1 MRSHLSL
8 VEFNDKPDWLLISA
22 ANVPKPPDNWVVVW
36 TIKKWNSHMKSIFD
50 AANALTQ
57 EIERTRQHL
66 DQLENALAGLKPLM
80 GIDASATMLSFG
92 GSQSVDDASPLVARV
107 INAETIKVK
116 TSVKKARSQK
126 EKETIEPA
134 KVPPTGADL
143 WLSCIGR
150 KKFSVLEL
158 VDLAIKKLELDDTA
172 RVVVT
177 NRAGAW
183 LHAAVKKGILTN
195 AGTRDG
201 SRLYLRVPKPV
212 KEKKA
217 AVDSSPAQS
226 TEAPTVL
233 VE

>member
-1 MRSHLSL
+1 
-8 VEFNDKPDWLLISA
+8 
-22 ANVPKPPDNWVVVW
+22 
-36 TIKKWNSHMKSIFD
+36 MKSIFD

-66 DQLENALAGLKPLM
+66 AHLENALTGLKPLM
-80 GIDASATMLSFG
+80 GIDASATMLSLG
-92 GSQSVDDASPLVARV
+92 GKQIAQSVDDASPLVARV
-107 INAETIKVK
+107 INAETVKVK

-126 EKETIEPA
+126 EKEIIEPA
-134 KVPPTGADL
+134 KVPATGADL

-150 KKFSVLEL
+150 KKFSVVEL

-201 SRLYLRVPKPV
+201 SRLYLRVPKPT

>member
-1 MRSHLSL
+1 
-8 VEFNDKPDWLLISA
+8 
-22 ANVPKPPDNWVVVW
+22 
-36 TIKKWNSHMKSIFD
+36 MKSIFD

-66 DQLENALAGLKPLM
+66 AHLENALTGLKPLM
-80 GIDASATMLSFG
+80 GIDASATMLSLG
-92 GSQSVDDASPLVARV
+92 GKQIAQSVDDASPLVARV
-107 INAETIKVK
+107 INAETVKVK
-116 TSVKKARSQK
+116 TSVKRARSQK
-126 EKETIEPA
+126 EKEIIEPA
-134 KVPPTGADL
+134 KVPATGADL

-150 KKFSVLEL
+150 KKFSVVEL

-201 SRLYLRVPKPV
+201 SRLYLRVPKPT

>member
-1 MRSHLSL
+1 
-8 VEFNDKPDWLLISA
+8 
-22 ANVPKPPDNWVVVW
+22 
-36 TIKKWNSHMKSIFD
+36 MKSIFD

-66 DQLENALAGLKPLM
+66 AHLENALTGLKPLM
-80 GIDASATMLSFG
+80 GIDASATMFSL
-92 GSQSVDDASPLVARV
+92 GSTQIAQSVDDASPLVARV
-107 INAETIKVK
+107 INAETVKVK
-116 TSVKKARSQK
+116 TSVKKVRAQRKK
-126 EKETIEPA
+126 EIIEPA
-134 KVPPTGADL
+134 KVPATGADL

-201 SRLYLRVPKPV
+201 SRLYLRVPKPA

-217 AVDSSPAQS
+217 TAESSPMQS

>member
-1 MRSHLSL
+1 
-8 VEFNDKPDWLLISA
+8 
-22 ANVPKPPDNWVVVW
+22 
-36 TIKKWNSHMKSIFD
+36 MKSIFD

-66 DQLENALAGLKPLM
+66 AHLENALAGLKPLM
-80 GIDASATMLSFG
+80 GIDASATMLSLG
-92 GSQSVDDASPLVARV
+92 GKQIAQSVDDASPLVARV
-107 INAETIKVK
+107 INAETVKVK

-126 EKETIEPA
+126 DKEIIEPA
-134 KVPPTGADL
+134 KVPATGADL

-150 KKFSVLEL
+150 KKFSVVEL

-201 SRLYLRVPKPV
+201 SRLYLRVPKPT